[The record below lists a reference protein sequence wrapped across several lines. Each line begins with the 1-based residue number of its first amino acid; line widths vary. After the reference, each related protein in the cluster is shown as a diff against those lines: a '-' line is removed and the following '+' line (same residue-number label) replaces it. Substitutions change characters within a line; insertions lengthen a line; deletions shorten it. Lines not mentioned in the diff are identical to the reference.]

1 MRKRVISALMAVFM
15 SFELL
20 SVNVMATEP
29 KPYDFTQ
36 NAESSDESPMAAKQ
50 AQDHDDEAEETVDH
64 NGSPIDQAYNET
76 SADNNEADDAPANE
90 EEILEE
96 VNEDALGDG
105 STHEDA
111 ASSLYSETGTT
122 SASNEA
128 AAEKAESDS
137 SSDSSI
143 EMSDG
148 TVSYADVPKTWGGD
162 IMGLTAAL
170 ENAVPTDNTITVA
183 VIDTGINASHEWFS
197 GRISGGKSL
206 VGEGYADDNGHG
218 SHVAGI
224 IAANTPDNVKILPIK
239 ALNAKMT
246 GTADD
251 IGEAIRYAVDQGAD
265 IINLSLGFSKNSIE
279 DEALY
284 SDCAALLSSAI
295 SYARDKGCFIVTSAG
310 NENGNIEENGS
321 YPANS
326 PNVITVAAIS
336 DDKSRYTFSNYGGE
350 VDFCAPGEDIYS
362 AWKGAPSYQQLSGT
376 SMAAPFVS
384 AALAWVMLYNP
395 DKDPVSILGD
405 CCEDLGDSADY
416 GRGLPV
422 FEDGIVPGADQDMPE
437 RPVIKKS
444 DCDGNCILLE
454 WNNPDGCMF
463 FVYRSEQGQEDFA
476 LIGASDEGTYSD
488 AGKGLVPGTTY
499 RYKIEAVTEGFY
511 KDCTSEERTQE
522 YYIPILNVTIYV
534 DGKEYSNY
542 KTIEVGET
550 HKVSLKIE
558 PENATYQQ
566 IEWKSKD
573 SDVVSVDQEG
583 IVIGKKNGDAWVYAL
598 IKNYCSEI
606 IVSFTVANNELCGD
620 NLFWTISEDG
630 TELEIFGE
638 GDMYDFSSIAA
649 PAPWHKYS
657 DSITK
662 IIIGDNV
669 RTIGKFAFDGLYKV
683 KTIEGMRGVEEIHS
697 YAFQRCTGTISLP
710 NNVNL
715 DDFTFHD
722 ASFDRLV
729 IPSQIRSSSP
739 LAWFDSEVN
748 EYLVSE
754 DNEIYSSEEGVLF
767 NKDKTE
773 LLDFPLSR
781 TGAYSIPDS
790 VKTISE
796 AAFKYCAIQEVSI
809 PDSVTEISRGA
820 FSFCDFEEIRIPSSI
835 DRIYDGTFMD
845 CRRLRKVELPDHLD
859 RISRGAFMNC
869 ESLKEIK
876 LPDTLKF
883 IEDEAFAYSALE
895 SICIP
900 ESVIDLFPEI
910 FKNCSKLKSVTF
922 EGKRSRLSFGIF
934 YNCSSLEEIVLPGTL
949 ERIESYKSSF
959 GENLECFYG
968 CDNLKTVYFG
978 GFIKQFDAIEN
989 LDRNPNLKQADL
1001 RIDMNGTFGD
1011 LTWHVT
1017 GNGDDLLTLT
1027 ISGTGAMPDFRS
1039 PDQVPWKDGL
1049 DEIKHVVIE
1058 DGVTHIGSYAFY
1070 RMENLEDVKLPSN
1083 VTSYGKSVFRSDPKL
1098 ETFHHDNGN
1107 PEGQLHISVQ
1117 YLVAKYTGNEFK
1129 PEIIVEKGL
1138 PGDTGSWEM
1147 LTENTDFTVE
1157 YKNTRN
1163 IGEGS
1168 IVIHFT
1174 GDYSSAG
1181 DVTIPFIVV
1190 AEFLKGENIKALSKM
1205 EVAPTE
1211 FTYNRNLQ
1219 GPKIIVYS
1227 GRWKLTDTYYTL
1239 TGDKSRN
1246 KGNYEIK
1253 AEGVGPYAGSS
1264 ISEWFRIKP
1273 ANINDL
1279 RITGQEGTFV
1289 YDGKAKEPIK
1299 IEGLDKG
1306 TDYDVSYENNV
1317 EPGTASATITGKGNY
1332 TGTCEKE
1339 FNIKKRSLSDAQM
1352 KLSPASFKYDGN
1364 PHTPTSITLTYD
1376 GKVLEEGTDYE
1387 IESRPEGK
1395 DVGEYS
1401 ITANGKG
1408 HYEGTRTGAFTIIKS
1423 TDEEKPKKR
1432 SLPGIEL
1439 SWTSVE
1445 YDGSRQVPA
1454 VTLRDGSI
1462 LKEGTDYVVD
1472 RPYSTNAGS
1481 YTIKVTGRGDY
1492 EGNATAKYEITR
1504 ADIARYRNT
1513 AGLKRDTFSYDGKA
1527 KEPELSF
1534 PGFTKGKDYEI
1545 AYANNTNA
1553 GTGTAKVIVT
1563 GIGNYKGSFELYF
1576 TITPADEKVLTLTS
1590 IMLSKDHYTYDG
1602 SKHTPDAE
1610 VWSDDRL
1617 LTEGTDYRLRFS
1629 GNMTDIGTYTVTA
1642 EGTGDYK
1649 GTVTE
1654 TFTIRSRSMSSISE
1668 DMIALSRSEFTYDGT
1683 EKQPVLTIEGM
1694 ELDKDYTLSYIDNT
1708 QPGTATVIA
1717 TGIGNYSGEI
1727 TRTFVIKESEV
1738 SDTGKTAEEAEA
1750 EAETSQSPQQ
1760 KETESYDTGAVEN
1773 SAGACCARSNRI
1785 GFGGC
1790 AGLVLYRVETQ
1801 ERGRGERRRSDVM

>member
-1 MRKRVISALMAVFM
+1 MSKRVISALMAVFM

-50 AQDHDDEAEETVDH
+50 AQDRDDEAEETVDH

-122 SASNEA
+122 SVSNEA
-128 AAEKAESDS
+128 AAEEEESDS

-162 IMGLTAAL
+162 MMGLTAAL

-197 GRISGGKSL
+197 GRIRGGQSL

-239 ALNAKMT
+239 ALNARMT

-251 IGEAIRYAVDQGAD
+251 IGEAIRYAADQGAD
-265 IINLSLGFSKNSIE
+265 IINLSLGFSKNSVE
-279 DEALY
+279 DETLY

-310 NENGNIEENGS
+310 NENGNIDENGS

-405 CCEDLGDSADY
+405 CCEELGDSADY

-422 FEDGIVPGADQDMPE
+422 FEDGIVPRTEYQYM
-437 RPVIKKS
+437 PVIKEI
-444 DCDGNCILLE
+444 DFDGNRILLK
-454 WNNPDGCMF
+454 WNNPEGCMF
-463 FVYRSEQGQEDFA
+463 SVLRSEEGQEDFI
-476 LIGASDEGTYSD
+476 LIGTSDEGTYSD
-488 AGKGLVPGTTY
+488 AGDGLVPGTTY
-499 RYKIEAVTEGFY
+499 RYKIEAVTEGYY
-511 KDCTSEERTQE
+511 KENTSVERVQE
-522 YYIPILNVTIYV
+522 YYIPITKVKVYV
-534 DGKEYSNY
+534 DGERIYEDE
-542 KTIEVGET
+542 TFAFDIMVGET
-550 HKVSLKIE
+550 KKVSLEIE
-558 PENATYQQ
+558 PENATYKE
-566 IEWKSKD
+566 IEWVI
-573 SDVVSVDQEG
+573 SDDTVLSVDKEG
-583 IVIGKKNGDAWVYAL
+583 TVTAKKPGSSSLYAK
-598 IKNYCSEI
+598 IKNCRVNTEALRF
-606 IVSFTVANNELCGD
+606 IVGNEAKCGD
-620 NLFWTISEDG
+620 SLYWTISEDG
-630 TELEIFGE
+630 NVLEIFGK
-638 GDMYDFSSIAA
+638 GDMYDFDSIN
-649 PAPWHKYS
+649 APWEKYR
-657 DSITK
+657 DSISK

-669 RTIGKFAFDGLYKV
+669 RVIGLCAFSSMNNV
-683 KTIEGMRGVEEIHS
+683 KTFEGMRGVEEIHDF
-697 YAFQRCTGTISLP
+697 AFDECTGIISLP
-710 NNVNL
+710 ENVKLEEYSLNK
-715 DDFTFHD
+715 
-722 ASFDRLV
+722 AKFDSLV
-729 IPSQIRSSSP
+729 IPSQIKSEYP
-739 LAWFDSEVN
+739 LSWSNVHVK
-748 EYLVSE
+748 EYVVSE
-754 DNEIYSSEEGVLF
+754 DNKIYSSVDGILF

-773 LLDFPLSR
+773 LISYPCGRD
-781 TGAYSIPDS
+781 GAYSIPDS
-790 VKTISE
+790 VTTISM
-796 AAFKYCAIQEVSI
+796 
-809 PDSVTEISRGA
+809 GA
-820 FSFCDFEEIRIPSSI
+820 FSDCDVEEISIPNSVDEISA
-835 DRIYDGTFMD
+835 DAFAR
-845 CRRLRKVELPDHLD
+845 CRK
-859 RISRGAFMNC
+859 
-869 ESLKEIK
+869 LKEIK
-876 LPDTLKF
+876 LPDTLRF
-883 IEDEAFAYSALE
+883 IGGSSFADTALE

-900 ESVIDLFPEI
+900 ESVTSLSEGAFR
-910 FKNCSKLKSVTF
+910 NCSRLKSVTI
-922 EGKRSRLSFGIF
+922 EGKLRDLWTAIF
-934 YNCSSLEEIVLPGTL
+934 YNCSNLEEIVLPGTL
-949 ERIESYKSSF
+949 QKIWT
-959 GENLECFYG
+959 GEEEDMFEDCFEG
-968 CDNLKTVYFG
+968 CDSLKTVFFRG
-978 GFIKQFDAIEN
+978 PVKQFDAIKN
-989 LDRNPNLKQADL
+989 LDKNPNLKAADL
-1001 RIDMNGTFGD
+1001 QIDMKGTCGD

-1017 GNGDDLLTLT
+1017 GNRDDLLTLT

-1039 PDQVPWKDGL
+1039 PDQVPWKNGL
-1049 DEIKHVVIE
+1049 DEIRHVVIE

-1070 RMENLEDVKLPSN
+1070 RMENLEDIELPSS
-1083 VTSYGKSVFRSDPKL
+1083 VTSYGRSVLRSDPKL
-1098 ETFHHDNGN
+1098 ETFHHDNGD
-1107 PEGQLHISVQ
+1107 PEDQLHINVQ

-1138 PGDTGSWEM
+1138 PGDAGSWET
-1147 LTENTDFTVE
+1147 LTENTDFTVD
-1157 YKNTRN
+1157 YNNTRN

-1174 GDYSSAG
+1174 GDYSNAW

-1205 EVAPTE
+1205 ELAPTE

-1239 TGDKSRN
+1239 TGEKSRN

-1553 GTGTAKVIVT
+1553 GTKTAKVIVT

-1649 GTVTE
+1649 GTVSE
-1654 TFTIRSRSMSSISE
+1654 TFTIRSRSMSSIGE

-1694 ELDKDYTLSYIDNT
+1694 ELDKDYMLSYIDNIE
-1708 QPGTATVIA
+1708 PGTATVIA

-1773 SAGACCARSNRI
+1773 SAGVEPVVLAAT
-1785 GFGGC
+1785 GLAL
-1790 AGLVLYRVETQ
+1790 AGVLAWFFIVWK
-1801 ERGRGERRRSDVM
+1801 RRKEDEEKEVGQM